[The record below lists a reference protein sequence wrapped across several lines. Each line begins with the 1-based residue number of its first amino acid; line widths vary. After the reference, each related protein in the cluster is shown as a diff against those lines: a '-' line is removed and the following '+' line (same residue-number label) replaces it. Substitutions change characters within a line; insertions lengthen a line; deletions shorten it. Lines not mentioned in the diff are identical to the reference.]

1 VFDPTHIVGFG
12 RPASEALAGVIGAAR
27 TDDPLR
33 PVTVVVPSNFV
44 GLSIRRLLGSGT
56 LSAGERAGL
65 ANVSFVTPFQL
76 AEQVASDLLLDTRP
90 ITNPVLGA
98 AVRRAL
104 ADDPGPYAPVAQHE
118 ATEAALA
125 GLFAEL
131 SNVDEAG
138 LEAIDEEGSEAAS
151 LAVAFYRS
159 IAQHL
164 RGFHTERDLA
174 TAAAERDD
182 LAQQLERFG
191 HVVWYLPAPTTS
203 ALGHF
208 LNRVLSD
215 AVDSSVIVGVTGHE
229 NADRAM
235 WRTCSEGGVHQP
247 ASTRQAST
255 EPVSPTA
262 DHIVS
267 VTDAAEEVRD
277 VCSRV
282 LSLVSGGVALD
293 RIGVFFPTPD
303 PYVRIIEQQFGAAGI
318 AVNGPDQ
325 RRLADSVAGRTLL
338 NALSLP
344 HDRWRRDR
352 VMALL
357 SAGPIRSGD
366 ERVRP
371 AAWDVVSREAGVV
384 GDLRDWRAKLE
395 HHRETTQKRH
405 DEIDPAAD
413 ADGWRRQRQLD
424 VLTDIA
430 NLQGFID
437 WLHSLTSAVT
447 GAPGWP
453 DRCRAAAELLRGLLG
468 AEHQHSRWPD
478 AEQEAFARVEAAL
491 VRLATLEA
499 IEPDPTTDVFVRAL
513 TSELDVARGRRG
525 RFGTGVMYGPIAAAV
540 GHDFDAVFVVGAAE
554 GMLPVPRR
562 DDAILPEA
570 VRTNSLDQL
579 ESKSARLHHQHRAF
593 LAALASAPKGGRTI
607 MFPRGSLRSSRRTLP
622 SRWLL
627 DTASALASETVH
639 ATDFEHLDSSVVET
653 VPSFATGIR
662 TTPMF
667 TSVEERDLAVLGNDT
682 AMGVA
687 PVVHPLA
694 DLVGAGLK
702 MQVER
707 ASSRFSVYDGNLSAV
722 DTSLGN
728 RPVSPSRLETWA
740 ACGYRYFLKH
750 VLDVSDRDDPERTDE
765 ISALDR
771 GSLIHQTL
779 EEFVAEAIDH
789 GAPAPDMTWTPEQRA
804 RLHEIADDLAQIYE
818 ATGKTGRAINW
829 RVRRDDLRSLLD
841 TFIEVDERFRRSHL
855 ATPDRVELDFGVR
868 SGDPVDIELP
878 SGRRLAMRG
887 LADRIDLTQDG
898 RVVVSDYK
906 SGKGKKFDSLDEDPF
921 VAGTGLQL
929 GMYSE
934 GALQHSGRTSATAA
948 YWLVEADGKERR
960 GYAWTDALRARF
972 HEVLSVIVDG
982 IDGGVFIA
990 APGEWNTFRQTNESC
1005 SYCEFDSLCLRDRG
1019 EQSEAKSSDAAVQIR
1034 ERLVPASDGDE
1045 GSS

>member
-1 VFDPTHIVGFG
+1 MDPTHIVGLG
-12 RPASEALAGVIGAAR
+12 RPASEALARVIGEAR
-27 TDDPLR
+27 VDDPLR
-33 PVTVVVPSNFV
+33 PVTVIVPSNFV
-44 GLSIRRLLGSGT
+44 GLSVRRLLGSGT
-56 LSAGERAGL
+56 LAAGERSGL

-104 ADDPGPYAPVAQHE
+104 ADDPGPYAPVAHHE

-138 LEAIDEEGSEAAS
+138 LEAIEEEGSEAAV
-151 LAVAFYRS
+151 LAIAFYRS

-182 LAQQLERFG
+182 LSAQLQRFG
-191 HVVWYLPAPTTS
+191 HVIWYLPAPTTS

-215 AVDSSVIVGVTGHE
+215 AVDRSVIVGVTEHE
-229 NADRAM
+229 DADQAM
-235 WRTCSEGGVHQP
+235 WRTCAEGGVHRP
-247 ASTRQAST
+247 ARDRHALAEQ
-255 EPVSPTA
+255 VSPTA
-262 DHIVS
+262 DFIVS
-267 VTDAAEEVRD
+267 VTDAAEEVRE

-282 LSLVSGGVALD
+282 LSLIAGGAAPD
-293 RIGVFFPTPD
+293 RIAVFFPTPD
-303 PYVRIIEQQFGAAGI
+303 PYARIIEQQFNAAGI

-338 NALSLP
+338 NALALP
-344 HDRWRRDR
+344 NDRWRRDR

-357 SAGPIRSGD
+357 SGGPIRSGG

-371 AAWDVVSREAGVV
+371 AAWDAVSRDAGVV
-384 GDLRDWRAKLE
+384 GDLGDWRAKLE
-395 HHRETTQKRH
+395 RHRETTQQRH
-405 DEIDPAAD
+405 DAIDPTVD
-413 ADGWRRQRQLD
+413 HDDWRRQRQLD
-424 VLTDIA
+424 VLTDVA
-430 NLQGFID
+430 NLQTFID
-437 WLHSLTSAVT
+437 RLHSLISEVT
-447 GAPGWP
+447 GATGWP
-453 DRCRAAAELLRGLLG
+453 DRCRAATELMRGLLG
-468 AEHQHSRWPD
+468 AEHQHGRWPE
-478 AEQEAFARVEAAL
+478 AEQEAFARVEAGL

-513 TSELDVARGRRG
+513 GSELDVARGRRG
-525 RFGTGVMYGPIAAAV
+525 RFGTGVMYGPIASAV

-554 GMLPVPRR
+554 GVLPVRRR

-593 LAALASAPKGGRTI
+593 LAALASAPIGARTI
-607 MFPRGSLRSSRRTLP
+607 MFPRGSLRSGRRTLP

-627 DTASALASETVH
+627 DTASALAFEPVH
-639 ATDFEHLDSSVVET
+639 ATDFEHLDSSIVET

-662 TTPMF
+662 TAAMF
-667 TSVEERDLAVLGNDT
+667 TSVEERDLAVLGHDA
-682 AMGVA
+682 AMGFT
-687 PVVHPLA
+687 PVRHPLA
-694 DLVGAGLK
+694 DLVGAGLE

-707 ASSRFSVYDGNLSAV
+707 ASPRFSVFDGNLAAV
-722 DTSLGN
+722 DTSLGD
-728 RPVSPSRLETWA
+728 RPVSPSQLETWA
-740 ACGYRYFLKH
+740 ACGFRYFLKH

-779 EEFVAEAIDH
+779 EEFIAEAIDQ
-789 GAPAPDMTWTPEQRA
+789 GAPAPDLVWTVEQRA
-804 RLHEIADDLAQIYE
+804 RIHEIADALAKTYE

-829 RVRRDDLRSLLD
+829 RVRRDDLRTLLD

-855 ATPDRVELDFGVR
+855 ATPNRVELDFGVR
-868 SGDPVDIELP
+868 SGSPVDIELP

-887 LADRIDLTQDG
+887 LADRVDLTEDG

-906 SGKGKKFDSLDEDPF
+906 SGKGKKFDSLDDDPF

-934 GALQHSGRTSATAA
+934 GARQHSGRTSATAA
-948 YWLVEADGKERR
+948 YWLVEADGQERR

-982 IDGGVFIA
+982 IDEGVFIA
-990 APGEWNTFRQTNESC
+990 APGEWNTFRQTNEAC
-1005 SYCEFDSLCLRDRG
+1005 TYCEFDSLCLRDRG
-1019 EQSEAKSSDAAVQIR
+1019 EQSEAKSSDARVRIR
-1034 ERLVPASDGDE
+1034 ERLTPGFDGEE